1 MPEPNQRI
9 ALVTGANRGLGFAIC
24 RQLAQKGIAV
34 ILAARDL
41 DKCQAACEQLN
52 REGIDHLCH
61 TMPLDVSAEVSIQ
74 SAIEQININFG
85 RLDILVNNAGIVVD
99 NKATILDM
107 KADVLKMTLN
117 TNFYGPLTLCQG
129 CIPIMRAGNYGR
141 IVNISST
148 LGSLTDITDFDS
160 LNSGSQT
167 PAYRLSKTL
176 LNGLTALIAREVKDD
191 NILVNSACPGWIRTD
206 MGGNQA
212 PLSPEEGADTP
223 VWLATLPDDGPS
235 GGFFRERERIAW

>member
-1 MPEPNQRI
+1 MSEHNQRI

-24 RQLAQKGIAV
+24 RQLTQKGLAV
-34 ILAARDL
+34 ILAARDP
-41 DKCQAACEQLN
+41 DKGQAACAQLN
-52 REGIDHLCH
+52 REGFDVCH
-61 TMPLDVSAEVSIQ
+61 TVQLDVNSEDSIQ
-74 SAIEQININFG
+74 SAIEQINKNFG
-85 RLDILVNNAGIVVD
+85 RLDILVNNAGIVLD
-99 NKATILDM
+99 DKATILDM
-107 KADVLKMTLN
+107 KADVLQTTLK
-117 TNFYGPLTLCQG
+117 TNFYGPLALCQG

-148 LGSLTDITDFDS
+148 LGSLADMTDVDS
-160 LNSGSQT
+160 LYSGSQT

-176 LNGLTALIAREVKDD
+176 LNGLTALISREVKDE
-191 NILVNSACPGWIRTD
+191 NILVNSVCPGWIRTD

>member
-1 MPEPNQRI
+1 MSDHDQRI

-24 RQLAQKGIAV
+24 RQLAQRGIAV
-34 ILAARDL
+34 ILASRDF
-41 DKCQAACEQLN
+41 DKGQAACTKLN
-52 REGIDHLCH
+52 REGFDVCH
-61 TMPLDVSAEVSIQ
+61 TVQLDVNSEDSIQ
-74 SAIEQININFG
+74 STMEQLSRSFG

-99 NKATILDM
+99 DKATILDM
-107 KADVLKMTLN
+107 KADVLQTTLK
-117 TNFYGPLTLCQG
+117 TNFYGPLALCQG
-129 CIPIMRAGNYGR
+129 CIPIMRADNYGR

-148 LGSLTDITDFDS
+148 LGSLADITDVDS
-160 LNSGSQT
+160 LYSGSQT

-191 NILVNSACPGWIRTD
+191 NILVNSVCPGWIRTD
-206 MGGNQA
+206 MGGSQA

>member
-1 MPEPNQRI
+1 MPEHNQRI
-9 ALVTGANRGLGFAIC
+9 ARVTGANRGLGLAIC

-34 ILAARDL
+34 NLAARDP
-41 DKCQAACEQLN
+41 DTGRAACSQLK
-52 REGIDHLCH
+52 REGIRVGH
-61 TMPLDVSAEVSIQ
+61 TLQLDVTEEDSIR
-74 SAIEQININFG
+74 SAIDEIKKIFG

-99 NKATILDM
+99 DKATILDM
-107 KADVLKMTLN
+107 KADMLQMTLQ
-117 TNFYGPLTLCQG
+117 TNFYGPLALCQS
-129 CIPIMRAGNYGR
+129 CIPIMRACHYGR

-148 LGSLTDITDFDS
+148 LGSLADITDFGS
-160 LNSGSQT
+160 PYSGSQT
-167 PAYRLSKTL
+167 PAYRLSKTM

-191 NILVNSACPGWIRTD
+191 NILVNSVCPGWIRTD

-235 GGFFRERERIAW
+235 GGFFRDRERIAW

>member
-1 MPEPNQRI
+1 MYDHDQRV
-9 ALVTGANRGLGFAIC
+9 ALVTGANRGLGFTIC

-34 ILAARDL
+34 ILAARDPN
-41 DKCQAACEQLN
+41 KGRVACAQLN
-52 REGIDHLCH
+52 REGFDVAH
-61 TMPLDVSAEVSIQ
+61 TVQLDVTTDGSIRSAM
-74 SAIEQININFG
+74 EQINKNFG

-99 NKATILDM
+99 DKATVLDM
-107 KADVLKMTLN
+107 KADILQMTLQ
-117 TNFYGPLTLCQG
+117 TNFYGPLALCQG

-148 LGSLTDITDFDS
+148 LGSLTDITDFNS
-160 LNSGSQT
+160 LYSGSQT

-176 LNGLTALIAREVKDD
+176 LNGLTALIAREVKND
-191 NILVNSACPGWIRTD
+191 NILVNSVCPGWIRTD

-235 GGFFRERERIAW
+235 GGFFRQRERIAW

>member
-1 MPEPNQRI
+1 MPEHNQRI

-34 ILAARDL
+34 ILAARDP
-41 DKCQAACEQLN
+41 DKGRAACAQLN
-52 REGIDHLCH
+52 REGFDVCH
-61 TMPLDVSAEVSIQ
+61 TVQLDVNSEDSIQ
-74 SAIEQININFG
+74 STIEQLSKSFG

-99 NKATILDM
+99 DKATILDM
-107 KADVLKMTLN
+107 KANVLQTTLK
-117 TNFYGPLTLCQG
+117 TNFYGPLALCQG
-129 CIPIMRAGNYGR
+129 CIPIMRARNYGR

-160 LNSGSQT
+160 LYSGSQT

-176 LNGLTALIAREVKDD
+176 LNGITALIAREVKDD
-191 NILVNSACPGWIRTD
+191 NILVNSVCPGWIRTD

-223 VWLATLPDDGPS
+223 VWLATLPDGGPS
-235 GGFFRERERIAW
+235 GGFFRQRERIGW

>member
-1 MPEPNQRI
+1 MSDHDQRI

-24 RQLAQKGIAV
+24 RQLAQRGIAV
-34 ILAARDL
+34 ILASRDS
-41 DKCQAACEQLN
+41 DKGQAACKKLN
-52 REGIDHLCH
+52 REGFDVCH
-61 TMPLDVSAEVSIQ
+61 TVQLDVNSEDSIQ
-74 SAIEQININFG
+74 STIEQLSKSFG

-99 NKATILDM
+99 DKATILDM
-107 KADVLKMTLN
+107 KANVLQTTLK
-117 TNFYGPLTLCQG
+117 TNFYGPLALCQG
-129 CIPIMRAGNYGR
+129 CIPIMRARNYGR

-160 LNSGSQT
+160 LYSGSQT

-176 LNGLTALIAREVKDD
+176 LNGITALIAREVKDD
-191 NILVNSACPGWIRTD
+191 NILVNSVCPGWIRTD

-223 VWLATLPDDGPS
+223 VWLATLPDGGPS
-235 GGFFRERERIAW
+235 GGFFRQRERIAL

>member
-1 MPEPNQRI
+1 MSEHNQRI

-34 ILAARDL
+34 ILAARDP
-41 DKCQAACEQLN
+41 DKGQAVCSQLN
-52 REGIDHLCH
+52 REGIDIGH
-61 TMPLDVSAEVSIQ
+61 TVQLDVNSEDSIQ
-74 SAIEQININFG
+74 TAIEQINNNFG

-99 NKATILDM
+99 DKATILDM
-107 KADVLKMTLN
+107 KADVLHKTLQ
-117 TNFYGPLTLCQG
+117 TNFYGPLALCQS
-129 CIPIMRAGNYGR
+129 CIPIMRAGHYGR

-148 LGSLTDITDFDS
+148 LGSLAEITDFGS
-160 LNSGSQT
+160 PYSGSQT
-167 PAYRLSKTL
+167 PAYRLSKTI

-191 NILVNSACPGWIRTD
+191 NILVNSVCPGWIRTD

-235 GGFFRERERIAW
+235 GGFFRERKRIAW